1 MKLFNQPTILSEFKY
16 TPFFKLRFV
25 TVLLVL
31 QVFLVPVLQS
41 NENGN
46 NDSTAFKA
54 WLISGLVLLPITL
67 GLVYGSRKIFVDL
80 FGDKIPVRHILIF
93 SFLIGFIKG
102 FITYY
107 MVNLMHIKDSFPID
121 EMLVRGFGGGIL
133 GMAIAFSLAL
143 KTKLSANHLMLLEKE
158 GQLDKIAQE
167 IGTLK
172 GEISTLKTGSHDLLI
187 GGVINRLR
195 KKLDFDLLNSDPAKN
210 WKQIS
215 LALRDELAKEVR
227 SESYAL
233 TEFKHIGVKARNQW
247 WHVFAAQQIHFAPLT
262 FSLMNLAA
270 GIATS
275 YIDDDNW
282 GSFGQPL
289 VNFISSYVILYLFK
303 KVQEKREN
311 PSRLFSHSLVFAA
324 IATSCFAV
332 LGLKYL
338 LQDLYVVAPLYVIVP
353 WQIFLLYSISTS
365 YSLIIFMNTR
375 AAFVADIQEDL
386 EQKRVILEN
395 YHQRIRND
403 ISTHLHGF
411 LVSKVHKG
419 SLRLEN
425 FGREQDFVK
434 FDETLKTLLSEFT
447 LDKFRKGLKRDL
459 IGPDFFIGCK
469 ESWDGIVCVEFLGD
483 LDFPAYVHE
492 TTRVELA
499 QVVEEII
506 ANANRHGGASEVSIG
521 FSWLDKE
528 RLEITAQ
535 DNGLGIKSGYKKG
548 LGCSLYETAS
558 DGNWRLEGSEGIGT
572 TLHMI
577 ITLWEHEAHVETIA
591 MEYAASALLERHSR
605 SSC

>member
-25 TVLLVL
+25 TFLLVI
-31 QVFLVPVLQS
+31 QVFIVPVIQS
-41 NENGN
+41 NESGN
-46 NDSTAFKA
+46 TDSAAFKA
-54 WLISGLVLLPITL
+54 WLISGLLVLPIIL
-67 GLVYGSRKIFVDL
+67 GLIYGLRKIFVDL
-80 FGDKIPVRHILIF
+80 FEDKIPVRHLLNFAFI
-93 SFLIGFIKG
+93 IGFIKG

-107 MVNLMHIKDSFPID
+107 LVNLMYIKDSSPID

-143 KTKLSANHLMLLEKE
+143 KTKLRANHLMLLEKE
-158 GQLDKIAQE
+158 RQLDEIAQE
-167 IGTLK
+167 IGALK
-172 GEISTLKTGSHDLLI
+172 GEINTLKSGSHDLLI
-187 GGVINRLR
+187 GRVINRLR

-210 WKQIS
+210 WMQIS
-215 LALRDELAKEVR
+215 TALRDELAQEVR

-233 TEFKHIGVKARNQW
+233 SDFKHTSVIARIQW
-247 WHVFAAQQIHFAPLT
+247 WHVFVAQQIHFAPLT
-262 FSLMNLAA
+262 FSAINLAA
-270 GIATS
+270 SIATS

-289 VNFISSYVILYLFK
+289 LNFTTSFMIIYGFK

-311 PSRLFSHSLVFAA
+311 PSRLFSHLLVVAA
-324 IATSCFAV
+324 VATSCCAV

-338 LQDLYVVAPLYVIVP
+338 LQDQYVVAPLYLIVA

-365 YSLIIFMNTR
+365 FSLIKFMNTR
-375 AAFVADIQEDL
+375 AAFVVEIQEDL
-386 EQKRVILEN
+386 EQKQGILEN

-447 LDKFRKGLKRDL
+447 LDKFKEGLKRDL
-459 IGPDFFIGCK
+459 IGPDFFTGCK

-492 TTRVELA
+492 TTLVELA

-506 ANANRHGGASEVSIG
+506 ANANRHGDATEVSIG

-535 DNGLGIKSGYKKG
+535 DNGIGIKSGYKKG
-548 LGCSLYETAS
+548 LGSSLYETAS
-558 DGNWRLEGSEGIGT
+558 DGNWRLEGREGIGT

-591 MEYAASALLERHSR
+591 MESVAFALPERHTP
-605 SSC
+605 

>member
-247 WHVFAAQQIHFAPLT
+247 WHVFAAQQIHFAP
-262 FSLMNLAA
+262 
-270 GIATS
+270 
-275 YIDDDNW
+275 
-282 GSFGQPL
+282 
-289 VNFISSYVILYLFK
+289 
-303 KVQEKREN
+303 
-311 PSRLFSHSLVFAA
+311 
-324 IATSCFAV
+324 
-332 LGLKYL
+332 
-338 LQDLYVVAPLYVIVP
+338 
-353 WQIFLLYSISTS
+353 
-365 YSLIIFMNTR
+365 
-375 AAFVADIQEDL
+375 
-386 EQKRVILEN
+386 
-395 YHQRIRND
+395 
-403 ISTHLHGF
+403 
-411 LVSKVHKG
+411 
-419 SLRLEN
+419 
-425 FGREQDFVK
+425 
-434 FDETLKTLLSEFT
+434 
-447 LDKFRKGLKRDL
+447 
-459 IGPDFFIGCK
+459 
-469 ESWDGIVCVEFLGD
+469 
-483 LDFPAYVHE
+483 
-492 TTRVELA
+492 
-499 QVVEEII
+499 
-506 ANANRHGGASEVSIG
+506 
-521 FSWLDKE
+521 
-528 RLEITAQ
+528 
-535 DNGLGIKSGYKKG
+535 
-548 LGCSLYETAS
+548 
-558 DGNWRLEGSEGIGT
+558 
-572 TLHMI
+572 
-577 ITLWEHEAHVETIA
+577 
-591 MEYAASALLERHSR
+591 
-605 SSC
+605 

>member
-1 MKLFNQPTILSEFKY
+1 MKQFNQPTILSEFKY

-25 TVLLVL
+25 TVLLVI
-31 QVFLVPVLQS
+31 QVFIVPVVQ
-41 NENGN
+41 NHENGN
-46 NDSTAFKA
+46 TDSAAFKA
-54 WLISGLVLLPITL
+54 WLISGLLVLPIIL

-80 FGDKIPVRHILIF
+80 FEDKIPVSHLLIF
-93 SFLIGFIKG
+93 AFLIGFIKG
-102 FITYY
+102 FTTYY
-107 MVNLMHIKDSFPID
+107 LVNLMHIKDSFPID

-158 GQLDKIAQE
+158 RQLGEIAQE
-167 IGTLK
+167 IGALK
-172 GEISTLKTGSHDLLI
+172 GEISTLKSGSHDLLI
-187 GGVINRLR
+187 GRVIDRLR
-195 KKLDFDLLNSDPAKN
+195 KRLDFDLLNSDPAKN

-215 LALRDELAKEVR
+215 LALRDELAQEVR

-233 TEFKHIGVKARNQW
+233 TEFKHTSVKARNQW
-247 WHVFAAQQIHFAPLT
+247 WHVFMAQQIHFAPLT
-262 FSLMNLAA
+262 FSLINLAA
-270 GIATS
+270 GIASS
-275 YIDDDNW
+275 YVDDDNW

-289 VNFISSYVILYLFK
+289 LNFISSYVIICLFK
-303 KVQEKREN
+303 KVQEKRGN
-311 PSRLFSHSLVFAA
+311 PSRLFNHLLVFAS
-324 IATSCFAV
+324 IVTSCCAV

-353 WQIFLLYSISTS
+353 WQIFLIYSISTAFA
-365 YSLIIFMNTR
+365 LIEFMNKKAR
-375 AAFVADIQEDL
+375 FVADIHEDL

-425 FGREQDFVK
+425 FGKEQDFVK
-434 FDETLKTLLSEFT
+434 FDETLKALLSEFT
-447 LDKFRKGLKRDL
+447 LDKFKEGLKRDL
-459 IGPDFFIGCK
+459 IGPDFFKGCK

-506 ANANRHGGASEVSIG
+506 ANANRHGDATEVSIG

-535 DNGLGIKSGYKKG
+535 DNGIGIKSGYKKG
-548 LGCSLYETAS
+548 LGSSLYETAS
-558 DGNWRLEGSEGIGT
+558 DGNWRLEGREGIGT

-591 MEYAASALLERHSR
+591 MESVAFALPERHTP
-605 SSC
+605 

>member
-25 TVLLVL
+25 TVLLVI

-41 NENGN
+41 NETGN
-46 NDSTAFKA
+46 NDSTAFKT
-54 WLISGLVLLPITL
+54 WLISGLLLLPIIL
-67 GLVYGSRKIFVDL
+67 GLIYGLRKIFVDL
-80 FGDKIPVRHILIF
+80 FEDKIPVRHLLNFAFI
-93 SFLIGFIKG
+93 IGFIKG

-107 MVNLMHIKDSFPID
+107 LVNLMYIKDSSPID

-143 KTKLSANHLMLLEKE
+143 KTKLRANHLMLLEKQR
-158 GQLDKIAQE
+158 QLDEIAQE
-167 IGTLK
+167 IGALK
-172 GEISTLKTGSHDLLI
+172 GEINTLKSGSHDLLI
-187 GGVINRLR
+187 GRVINRLR

-210 WKQIS
+210 WMQIS
-215 LALRDELAKEVR
+215 TALRDELAQEVR

-233 TEFKHIGVKARNQW
+233 SDFKHTSVIARIQW
-247 WHVFAAQQIHFAPLT
+247 WHVFVAQQIHFAPLT
-262 FSLMNLAA
+262 FSAINLAA
-270 GIATS
+270 SIATS

-289 VNFISSYVILYLFK
+289 LNFTTSFMIIYGFK

-353 WQIFLLYSISTS
+353 WQIFLIYSISTS

-375 AAFVADIQEDL
+375 ASYLADIQEDL
-386 EQKRVILEN
+386 ERKRIILEN

-425 FGREQDFVK
+425 FGKEQDFVK
-434 FDETLKTLLSEFT
+434 FDETLKALLSEFT
-447 LDKFRKGLKRDL
+447 LDKFREGLKRDF
-459 IGPDFFIGCK
+459 IGPVFFTGCK

-506 ANANRHGGASEVSIG
+506 ANANRHGGATEVSIG

-535 DNGLGIKSGYKKG
+535 DNGIGIKSGYKKG
-548 LGCSLYETAS
+548 LGCSLYERAS

-591 MEYAASALLERHSR
+591 MESVAFALPERHTP
-605 SSC
+605 